1 VPTLIWLFL
10 EDRAH
15 RQDIIP
21 KALREGDTAH
31 TAHNRDC
38 LGCCHAAN
46 NTART
51 TLSFAQESRRALD
64 SQLSLR
70 HDGGDPLTYTLAG
83 VVVGVASTLAIVL
96 PALRAAMNR
105 RVLP

>member
-21 KALREGDTAH
+21 KALREGD
-31 TAHNRDC
+31 
-38 LGCCHAAN
+38 
-46 NTART
+46 TART